1 MTTVT
6 ANHQQRLHLATISS
20 TTRTIYSGEYNLEI
34 LVNVTAQFSNK
45 LLIKERL
52 NIKVEKPGWEHT
64 SVQSR

>member
-6 ANHQQRLHLATISS
+6 ASHQQRLHLATISL
-20 TTRTIYSGEYNLEI
+20 TTRTIYSGRYNLEI

-52 NIKVEKPGWEHT
+52 NIEMEMSGWEHT
-64 SVQSR
+64 SV